1 MEEERIG
8 VRGQSKVGRSYWK
21 ERMERNLCSGC
32 KITIIKTKQPKLK
45 TKPNFIVRYE
55 IPLQALLVI
64 KAPKWF
70 RVFSFL
76 CIAYQHQSITCCGG
90 RHNKYIMLELSWKL
104 PPCRLIF
111 PQMERYCLSCWG
123 WKILSLEPYRLLL
136 PTSRRDVLLYNSICG
151 QQMSIHP

>member
-1 MEEERIG
+1 LELG
-8 VRGQSKVGRSYWK
+8 GRGKVGRSYWK

-76 CIAYQHQSITCCGG
+76 CIAYQHQLID
-90 RHNKYIMLELSWKL
+90 YMLWRKTQQIYHAGTELEASSLQVNFSLNGKVLFKL
-104 PPCRLIF
+104 LGMKVTQLRTL
-111 PQMERYCLSCWG
+111 
-123 WKILSLEPYRLLL
+123 
-136 PTSRRDVLLYNSICG
+136 
-151 QQMSIHP
+151 